1 MPQAQALAGN
11 AAAHAGPERP
21 ERILDPAAR
30 VSEILFGVIM
40 ALTFTTTVNA
50 ANGGAEDL
58 RALLYAAL
66 GCNLAWGL
74 VDAVMFLMNALTE
87 RGRDLVTVRAVRD
100 ARAPAEAHRVLRE
113 AMPPSLSPLLASEDI
128 ERLRQRLARMDDPPR
143 PRLTADDWRGALAVF
158 LLVFLL
164 DIPDRGALPAV
175 RRRDGRPARVK
186 RRGDHDVVRLW
197 LRDRALRRVPSLDDG
212 THHGGGRRRARRDHY
227 RFRRVTPCDNC

>member
-1 MPQAQALAGN
+1 MPRAHALAAN
-11 AAAHAGPERP
+11 APSHSGPERP

-143 PRLTADDWRGALAVF
+143 PRLTADDWRGAVAVF
-158 LLVFLL
+158 LLVFLSTFPIVVPFL
-164 DIPDRGALPAV
+164 LF
-175 RRRDGRPARVK
+175 DGVT
-186 RRGDHDVVRLW
+186 V
-197 LRDRALRRVPSLDDG
+197 ALRASNAVAIVMLFGCGYVIARY
-212 THHGGGRRRARRDHY
+212 GGY
-227 RFRRVTPCDNC
+227 RPWTTGLTMVVVGVALVAITIALGG

>member
-1 MPQAQALAGN
+1 MPQAQALAAN
-11 AAAHAGPERP
+11 VTAHSGPERS

-100 ARAPAEAHRVLRE
+100 ARAPAEAHRVLRD
-113 AMPPSLSPLLASEDI
+113 ALPPSLSPLLASEDI

-143 PRLTADDWRGALAVF
+143 PRLTADDWRGAVAVF
-158 LLVFLL
+158 LLVFLSTFPIVVPFL
-164 DIPDRGALPAV
+164 LF
-175 RRRDGRPARVK
+175 DGVT
-186 RRGDHDVVRLW
+186 V
-197 LRDRALRRVPSLDDG
+197 ALRASNAVAIVMLFGCGYVIARY
-212 THHGGGRRRARRDHY
+212 GGY
-227 RFRRVTPCDNC
+227 RPWTTGLTMVVVGVALVAITIALGG

>member
-11 AAAHAGPERP
+11 GHAAAHAGAERP

-100 ARAPAEAHRVLRE
+100 ARAPAEAHRVRRE

-143 PRLTADDWRGALAVF
+143 PRLTADDWRGAVAVF
-158 LLVFLL
+158 LLVFLSTFPIVVPFL
-164 DIPDRGALPAV
+164 LFDGVAV
-175 RRRDGRPARVK
+175 
-186 RRGDHDVVRLW
+186 
-197 LRDRALRRVPSLDDG
+197 ALRASNAVAIVMLFGCGYVIARY
-212 THHGGGRRRARRDHY
+212 GGY
-227 RFRRVTPCDNC
+227 RPWTTGLTMVVVGVALVAITIALGG

>member
-1 MPQAQALAGN
+1 MPQAQALAAN
-11 AAAHAGPERP
+11 APAHSRPERP

-143 PRLTADDWRGALAVF
+143 PRLTADDWRGAVAVF
-158 LLVFLL
+158 LLVFCSTFPIVLPFLL
-164 DIPDRGALPAV
+164 F
-175 RRRDGRPARVK
+175 DGVT
-186 RRGDHDVVRLW
+186 V
-197 LRDRALRRVPSLDDG
+197 ALRASNAVAIVMLFGCGYVIARY
-212 THHGGGRRRARRDHY
+212 GGY
-227 RFRRVTPCDNC
+227 RPWTTGLTMVVVGVALVAITIALGG